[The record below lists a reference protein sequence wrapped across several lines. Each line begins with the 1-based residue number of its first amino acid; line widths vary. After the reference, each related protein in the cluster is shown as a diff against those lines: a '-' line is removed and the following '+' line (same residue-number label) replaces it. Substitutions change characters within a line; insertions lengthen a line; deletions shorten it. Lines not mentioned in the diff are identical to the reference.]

1 MTTTPDPSVD
11 SQIGQRIKTARIDAS
26 MTQSDLG
33 TALGCSSQQIHKYE
47 RGSNRVSAGTLFMI
61 AQALGQRVDWF
72 FADADRAM
80 NPAVNGSFSIN

>member
-1 MTTTPDPSVD
+1 MTRRPDPSVD
-11 SQIGQRIKTARIDAS
+11 SQIGQRIRSARIDAS

-33 TALGCSSQQIHKYE
+33 FALGCSSQQIHKYE

-72 FADADRAM
+72 FIDADRTKS
-80 NPAVNGSFSIN
+80 PQVNGSFSIN